1 MNKTHSTLLVLAIG
15 AWLIGLWLGP
25 ATGWALF
32 ALGLLLMV
40 LVSGHQLQQIN
51 RWVRN
56 VHQPPPASVGPWDH
70 ILAPIYRQLKQNR
83 LQIHHLKSQVDA
95 IIMAAEALPD
105 GTITLDEHFR
115 IQWCNQIASTHLGLN
130 LATDRNHP
138 IFHIVRHPDFI
149 QYVQSKK
156 WDESLLLQNHQ
167 PGHRRSLLIHISQY
181 GIGQYILV
189 SRDITQLERLER
201 ARKDFVAN
209 VSHELRTPL
218 TVLYGFIETLH
229 ETSLEELN
237 QEQRQE
243 YLRLM
248 MEQAEH
254 MRALVSDLLTLSVL
268 ESTPSDE
275 HEPITAGPIIQQ
287 SIKQGQAL
295 SQGKHDFHIEV
306 DDHLAIMGSETE
318 LSSVFSNLIN
328 NAVRYTPKGGK
339 IHISWK
345 QNAAGEAVFAVRD
358 SGIGIADEDIPR
370 LTERFYRVDRA
381 RSRATG
387 GTGLGLAIAKHVA
400 ARHRARLA
408 IESELNQGSCFSLV
422 FPTNTV
428 SQAARPAPNL
438 PHTN

>member
-1 MNKTHSTLLVLAIG
+1 MNKTHSTLLILAVG
-15 AWLIGLWLGP
+15 AWLLGLWLGP
-25 ATGWALF
+25 TTGWAIF

-40 LVSGHQLQQIN
+40 LISGHQLQQIN

-83 LQIHHLKSQVDA
+83 LQIHQLKSQVDA

-105 GTITLDEHFR
+105 GTLTLDEDFR
-115 IQWCNQIASTHLGLN
+115 IQWCNQTASAHLGLN

-138 IFHIVRHPDFI
+138 IFHIVRHPEFI
-149 QYVQSKK
+149 HYVQSKK
-156 WDESLLLQNHQ
+156 WDDSLLLQNHQ
-167 PGHRRSLLIHISQY
+167 PGQQRSLLIHISQY

-229 ETSLEELN
+229 ETSLDELD
-237 QEQRQE
+237 QAQRQE

-254 MRALVSDLLTLSVL
+254 MRALVSDLLTLSAL
-268 ESTPSDE
+268 ESTPGNE
-275 HEPITAGPIIQQ
+275 HVPVAVGSVLQQAIQ
-287 SIKQGQAL
+287 QGQAL
-295 SQGKHDFHIEV
+295 SQGRHHFHMEI
-306 DDHLAIMGSETE
+306 DDGLNIMGAETE
-318 LSSVFSNLIN
+318 LSSAFSNLIN

-339 IHISWK
+339 ITIYW
-345 QNAAGEAVFAVRD
+345 QQTAAGEALFKVKD
-358 SGIGIADEDIPR
+358 SGIGIAPEDIPR
-370 LTERFYRVDRA
+370 LTERFYRADRA

-400 ARHRARLA
+400 ARHQAHLA
-408 IESELNQGSCFSLV
+408 IHSELNQGSCFSLR
-422 FPTNTV
+422 FPAHHV
-428 SQAARPAPNL
+428 A
-438 PHTN
+438 HTTQLGPTATPID